1 VKQVLC
7 NMLAEDT
14 ENQAIC
20 KKLGFRLAPLG
31 DKLVRAEINL

>member
-1 VKQVLC
+1 
-7 NMLAEDT
+7 MLAEDT